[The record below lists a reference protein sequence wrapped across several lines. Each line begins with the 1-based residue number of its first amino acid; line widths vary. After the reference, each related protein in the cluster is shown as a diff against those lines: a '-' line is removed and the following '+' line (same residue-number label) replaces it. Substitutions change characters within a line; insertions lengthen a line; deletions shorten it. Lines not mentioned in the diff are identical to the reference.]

1 MFWRLLKYLWPLYLL
16 ACGSSFY
23 SDLCEEALDRQLM
36 PRDPIARGLLDGL
49 KVFDTTSDG
58 LLVYPVANEEIFVR
72 AYLRPGNET
81 HYSRIVQCDLYKD
94 VHRDTMVKRLT
105 AGGRD
110 PGRVN
115 MPESCWVSAETI
127 KLKADRDQAKR
138 RFLVSGTRKSKE
150 TWRSL
155 NSALN
160 EAYKSDRLRAL
171 NSQIDDLVTAD
182 QKREYSTTWKIIHD
196 LSGKNQRALLNN
208 TIRSTK
214 DMPLPAEQDLPI
226 ATDPP
231 SLEETAKAVKELKR
245 KKAAGMD
252 AGITAEALQGGGT
265 TIIKVLHEFCVEVY
279 TTLVPPEQR
288 FPYLVKSC
296 LRLRFPSTEFD
307 VPVEE
312 APPYHPIT
320 WLELARNIRDWT
332 KDYLRE
338 ALSDSEE
345 LTDSYT
351 GPAPR
356 PLRWTDLLHDGY
368 RSVMDKIWSETPAA
382 ADDSTTDE
390 TPEIDPANPEP
401 TRGVLTALC
410 DLCTNLM
417 NRLPPS
423 YASANT
429 DRPDAAAQD
438 PDMDTDL
445 AEGKA
450 ETKDGTL
457 TSGHTYFWPWAT
469 SVDNGDDETPDPGTQ
484 EDSAEAGWS
493 VPAWIDRIFQ
503 NPMTGQNSADPP
515 VVLDDPP

>member
-23 SDLCEEALDRQLM
+23 SDLCEEALDRQLI

-58 LLVYPVANEEIFVR
+58 LLAYPVANEEIFVR

-110 PGRVN
+110 TGRVN
-115 MPESCWVSAETI
+115 MPESW
-127 KLKADRDQAKR
+127 
-138 RFLVSGTRKSKE
+138 
-150 TWRSL
+150 
-155 NSALN
+155 
-160 EAYKSDRLRAL
+160 
-171 NSQIDDLVTAD
+171 
-182 QKREYSTTWKIIHD
+182 
-196 LSGKNQRALLNN
+196 
-208 TIRSTK
+208 
-214 DMPLPAEQDLPI
+214 
-226 ATDPP
+226 
-231 SLEETAKAVKELKR
+231 
-245 KKAAGMD
+245 
-252 AGITAEALQGGGT
+252 
-265 TIIKVLHEFCVEVY
+265 
-279 TTLVPPEQR
+279 R

-312 APPYHPIT
+312 APPFHPIT

-338 ALSDSEE
+338 VLSEE
-345 LTDSYT
+345 PTDPYT
-351 GPAPR
+351 GPGPR
-356 PLRWTDLLHDGY
+356 PLRWTDLLQDGY
-368 RSVMDKIWSETPAA
+368 RSVMDKIWSETPA
-382 ADDSTTDE
+382 DDSTTDQV
-390 TPEIDPANPEP
+390 PEIDPANPES
-401 TRGVLTALC
+401 TGGVLTALY
-410 DLCTNLM
+410 DLCTDLM

-423 YASANT
+423 CASANT

-438 PDMDTDL
+438 PDMATDL
-445 AEGKA
+445 AEGEA
-450 ETKDGTL
+450 ESKDVSL

-469 SVDNGDDETPDPGTQ
+469 YVDNVDDETPDPGTQ
-484 EDSAEAGWS
+484 EDSAESGWS